1 MTLKAWRVPGLQGRP
16 VAQTPRKEW
25 LLQSESKGGLQ
36 AEGPSSGDCR
46 LFSPAASAQEMRS
59 HIGPAD

>member
-36 AEGPSSGDCR
+36 AEGPSSGTAV
-46 LFSPAASAQEMRS
+46 FSLLRPQPRR
-59 HIGPAD
+59 